1 MIYDENAFK
10 EKANRKARKIWI
22 IFAVISDRFLYHFSV
37 IVLAAADFRRNFIT
51 CERLGNRALPV

>member
-10 EKANRKARKIWI
+10 EKANRYGKQP
-22 IFAVISDRFLYHFSV
+22 ISDRFLYHFSV

-51 CERLGNRALPV
+51 GERLGNRALPV